1 MERRADSSDD
11 GRSAAMSDG
20 ARGGREPSGRT
31 PHSATVMPSKKPVG
45 PSGAR
50 RPHAATVVQPRIPHA
65 ATTVQPKLPFGGTPA
80 RTRGP
85 HAATVPPAPRS
96 INPRNPSTDR
106 SDSTSQRKARGE
118 STSPCGTI
126 QRHISWNAILAQ
138 FELDPN
144 RPGWIGTVAALV
156 PGGGQSRNHIIDFEN
171 IQNDVAFLLNV
182 IVGANT
188 LFNRTRLIALT
199 DAVMPTPGLRRTD
212 MVNHRNTLL
221 ASITAL
227 TFANYDGDARALL
240 SRLNSSLDNVR
251 VGDAAINASIG
262 QNIDADFVAGTT
274 PFAGGTVRTTANPA
288 GIVVGAQLVL
298 TLTAVSNARLYAYQE
313 ATTQGLSFVIHPI
326 TNRQLSSVTGP
337 TVGTALGNPAYPVLV
352 TDPLAVGVPFL
363 FG

>member
-1 MERRADSSDD
+1 
-11 GRSAAMSDG
+11 
-20 ARGGREPSGRT
+20 
-31 PHSATVMPSKKPVG
+31 
-45 PSGAR
+45 
-50 RPHAATVVQPRIPHA
+50 
-65 ATTVQPKLPFGGTPA
+65 
-80 RTRGP
+80 
-85 HAATVPPAPRS
+85 
-96 INPRNPSTDR
+96 
-106 SDSTSQRKARGE
+106 
-118 STSPCGTI
+118 
-126 QRHISWNAILAQ
+126 
-138 FELDPN
+138 
-144 RPGWIGTVAALV
+144 
-156 PGGGQSRNHIIDFEN
+156 
-171 IQNDVAFLLNV
+171 
-182 IVGANT
+182 
-188 LFNRTRLIALT
+188 
-199 DAVMPTPGLRRTD
+199 